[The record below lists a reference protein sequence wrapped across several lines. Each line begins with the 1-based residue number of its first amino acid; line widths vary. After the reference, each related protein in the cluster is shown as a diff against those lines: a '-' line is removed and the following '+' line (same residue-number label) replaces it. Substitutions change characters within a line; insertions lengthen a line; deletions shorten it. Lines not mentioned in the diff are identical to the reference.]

1 MSTNLPV
8 PHAPAR
14 SLDGVVAVQTRL
26 SHVDGQNGVLI
37 IGGYELGQLA
47 GRVTFEE
54 ACALLWTGRLPTRSE
69 SEALSLE
76 MAGSRAMPESVAV
89 VLGRV

>member
-1 MSTNLPV
+1 VPV
-8 PHAPAR
+8 PHATAR
-14 SLDGVVAVQTRL
+14 RVDGVVAVQTRL